1 MAYEIDINKGGGN
14 SFNKFASG
22 MSKLLGGSRGPETA
36 HYKFYELEAA
46 EVVDIIL
53 DVQHPEAK
61 KYGGYNAIGMIFYS
75 NISGFTVHPNVVFVG
90 FAVFSYFELNASK

>member
-1 MAYEIDINKGGGN
+1 
-14 SFNKFASG
+14 

-53 DVQHPEAK
+53 DDTHSEYK
-61 KYGGYNAIGMIFYS
+61 SGLDIGKIKGEDEMG
-75 NISGFTVHPNVVFVG
+75 N
-90 FAVFSYFELNASK
+90 ELYREQC